1 MFGLQNGGTAGLIWV
16 YIGSAVGFAAVIAS
30 MAEMSSM

>member
-1 MFGLQNGGTAGLIWV
+1 MFGIQNGGTAGLIYV
-16 YIGSAVGFAAVIAS
+16 YIGTATGFAAVVAS